1 MTFARLKPNVPKCWL
16 FAASG
21 VMWSVVGLFMC
32 ATGAGW
38 LAGKEVLPMV
48 GFEMAGIALAVA
60 ASRTGFG
67 RIARKNIHRLRQL
80 PQQGCFFAFQAWT
93 SYLIIAVMIALGVAL
108 RHSPVP
114 KPWLAI
120 VYTGIGGAL
129 FLASFSYYRHLL
141 RLMRAARRR
150 RKHPTGSST

>member
-1 MTFARLKPNVPKCWL
+1 MTVDRLKPDVPKCWL

-21 VMWSVVGLFMC
+21 VMWSVVGLVMC

-38 LAGKEVLPMV
+38 LDGQDIMGMV
-48 GFEMAGIALAVA
+48 GIELAGVAVALATL
-60 ASRTGFG
+60 RWGFG
-67 RIARKNIHRLRQL
+67 RIARKNIRRLRQL
-80 PQQGCFFAFQAWT
+80 PERGCFFAFQAWT

-141 RLMRAARRR
+141 RLMRAIRRR
-150 RKHPTGSST
+150 RAHLQN